1 VSGVSNGSSGG
12 SSVAQIIEGV
22 RKGMVPRQVRVFA
35 AQGLLPVSREDLLR
49 IQLLLTSDPDEE
61 VAKAATESIKELEES
76 VLAEWVKQGHGD
88 GLELDLLV
96 RVRNEDAIWAAA
108 AANATTPD
116 ETLRVLAHHGSP
128 LVQDV
133 IITNQVRVMACLELL
148 EDLRTN
154 PQVSQVVL
162 RRVREFEVEF
172 IEKAAAMSEAE
183 AAAELEA
190 AGQSIA
196 DALAELKAI
205 GAHIPGQDRLPYRK
219 DDDDAALREAIDK
232 LEGGSA
238 FGRILQ
244 MDVKQKIIC
253 ALKGSR
259 EERTILINS
268 RNRLVIRAVL
278 SSPKLNESEIE
289 RYASSRSVAD
299 EVIRVIASN
308 HRWLRQYSIASALVF
323 NPKTPIQTGL
333 RLLTQLNRRD
343 LARVMRDRN
352 VNQMIR
358 RRAKDMA
365 ERLR

>member
-1 VSGVSNGSSGG
+1 VSNGANAG
-12 SSVAQIIEGV
+12 SSVAQIIEGI

-61 VAKAATESIKELEES
+61 VVRTATESIKEVDEP
-76 VLAEWVKQGHGD
+76 VLVEWLKQGHGD
-88 GLELDLLV
+88 SLALDLLV
-96 RVRNEDAIWAAA
+96 RARSEEAIWAAA
-108 AANATTPD
+108 AAHAKTPD
-116 ETLRVLAHHGSP
+116 ETLRVLAHHGPP

-183 AAAELEA
+183 AEAEAAS

-196 DALAELKAI
+196 NALAELKAI
-205 GAHIPGQDRLPYRK
+205 GAHIPGEDRLPYRK
-219 DDDDAALREAIDK
+219 DDDDLALREAIEK
-232 LEGGSA
+232 VEGGSS
-238 FGRILQ
+238 FGRILK
-244 MDVKQKIIC
+244 MDIKQKIIC
-253 ALKGSR
+253 ALKGTR
-259 EERTILINS
+259 EDRSVLINS

-278 SSPKLNESEIE
+278 ASPKLNENEIE

-308 HRWLRQYSIASALVF
+308 NRWLRQYSIASALVF

-333 RLLTQLNRRD
+333 RLLTQLNRLD
-343 LARVMRDRN
+343 LARVIRDRN

-358 RRAKDMA
+358 RRAKEMS
-365 ERLR
+365 ERKR